1 MSTTP
6 QALVVFADPALQRSR
21 LSRRVGNAA
30 RALDDVQV
38 QDLYELYPD
47 FYIDARAERHLLKG
61 AQLLV
66 FTFQLG
72 WYGMPSLLKEWFD
85 AVVKP
90 EWARTDGGGCLQ
102 GKRCWAIVD
111 CNGEQADY
119 QPGGRHARPL
129 EDYLLPLAQ
138 TVRACGMEWLA
149 PHVYYGAERATPDE
163 IDAHVAKLRK
173 MLGAEMARLPA
184 PGGSHGT

>member
-1 MSTTP
+1 MPTPP

-30 RALDDVQV
+30 RTFPDVQV

-47 FYIDARAERHLLKG
+47 FYIDAHSERQLLKG
-61 AQLLV
+61 ARLV
-66 FTFQLG
+66 IFSFQLA

-85 AVVKP
+85 AVIKP
-90 EWARTDGGGCLQ
+90 EWARLDGAGCLH

-111 CNGEQADY
+111 CNGFADDY
-119 QPGGRHARPL
+119 RPGGRHARPL
-129 EDYLLPLAQ
+129 EDYLLPLEQ
-138 TVRACGMEWLA
+138 TVRACGMDWLG
-149 PHVYYGAERATPDE
+149 PHVYYGADQASVED

-173 MLGAEMARLPA
+173 MIGAELGLLPL
-184 PGGSHGT
+184 GGEAHGA